1 MHDQPSDPSSSP
13 EANRMGLEPNLKVLL
28 VDDFLLLRCALRQ
41 LLEQEPEVR
50 VVGEAATGADALIL
64 VRKCAPNLVVMDI
77 ELPDAEG
84 GELTR
89 QLLRETR
96 AMRIIHY
103 SAISDRPTV
112 NAALLAGARG
122 FILRPQIFEQLAPA
136 IKVVMAGGLYLSP
149 ELGVGIFEDYRRT
162 LREGRS
168 RCKLVLTERDRSL
181 LKLIS
186 EGLRGRDIAARLG
199 LSLGAALSRCARLRR
214 KLGCPRTA
222 KMIRYAIREGIVAI

>member
-1 MHDQPSDPSSSP
+1 
-13 EANRMGLEPNLKVLL
+13 MGLEPNLKVLL

-41 LLEQEPEVR
+41 LIEQESEVR
-50 VVGEAATGADALIL
+50 VVGEASTGADALIL
-64 VRKCAPNLVVMDI
+64 VRKCVPDLVVMDI
-77 ELPDAEG
+77 DLPDADG

-89 QLLRETR
+89 QVLHEIR
-96 AMRIIHY
+96 AIRIIHY
-103 SAISDRPTV
+103 SGIRDHTGV
-112 NAALLAGARG
+112 NAGLKAGARG
-122 FILRPQIFEQLAPA
+122 FILRPQIFEQLVPA
-136 IKVVMAGGLYLSP
+136 IKVVMAGDLYLSP

-162 LREGRS
+162 LREGPS
-168 RCKLVLTERDRSL
+168 RFKPALTERDRSL

-222 KMIRYAIREGIVAI
+222 KMIRYAIREGIVAL